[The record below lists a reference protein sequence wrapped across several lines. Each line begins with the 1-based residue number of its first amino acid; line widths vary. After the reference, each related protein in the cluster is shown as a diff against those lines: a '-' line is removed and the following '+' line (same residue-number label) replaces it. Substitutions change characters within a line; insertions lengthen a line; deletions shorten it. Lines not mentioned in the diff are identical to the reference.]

1 VPPPWPASRSRAN
14 RARYRLRP
22 PRPFFALFREADRRA
37 LFLPEDLLREAFR
50 ALLRAELRLPFLA
63 DFLADFLALFFTAF
77 LADFFAVFREEDFLR
92 RLDFLAGLRLG
103 WADRPRALDESSN
116 SYEGVEAGVG
126 AGVFSIGSGSIQPEP
141 DQPISM

>member
-1 VPPPWPASRSRAN
+1 VPQPWPASRSRAK

-22 PRPFFALFREADRRA
+22 FFAPLRRA
-37 LFLPEDLLREAFR
+37 LFLPEDLLRVAFR

-63 DFLADFLALFFTAF
+63 DFLADFRELFFAAF
-77 LADFFAVFREEDFLR
+77 LADFLARFREEDFFLAEL

-103 WADRPRALDESSN
+103 WADRPRALDESSK

>member
-22 PRPFFALFREADRRA
+22 PRPFFALLRDADRRA
-37 LFLPEDLLREAFR
+37 LFLPEDLLREAF
-50 ALLRAELRLPFLA
+50 LRAELRRPFLA
-63 DFLADFLALFFTAF
+63 DFLADFLVLFFAAF
-77 LADFFAVFREEDFLR
+77 LADFFARFREEDFLAEP
-92 RLDFLAGLRLG
+92 RLDFRAGLRLG
-103 WADRPRALDESSN
+103 WADRPRALDESSK

>member
-1 VPPPWPASRSRAN
+1 MPASRSRAN
-14 RARYRLRP
+14 RAGYRLRP

-37 LFLPEDLLREAFR
+37 LFLPE
-50 ALLRAELRLPFLA
+50 ALLRVAFLAPLRAEPRRPFLA
-63 DFLADFLALFFTAF
+63 DFLADFLALFLAAF
-77 LADFFAVFREEDFLR
+77 LADFFAPFREEDFLAEP

-103 WADRPRALDESSN
+103 WADRPRALVESSK

>member
-1 VPPPWPASRSRAN
+1 M
-14 RARYRLRP
+14 
-22 PRPFFALFREADRRA
+22 READRRA

-63 DFLADFLALFFTAF
+63 DFLADFLVLFLAAF
-77 LADFFAVFREEDFLR
+77 LADFFAPFRAEDFLAEP

-103 WADRPRALDESSN
+103 WAGRRAVDESSK

>member
-1 VPPPWPASRSRAN
+1 M
-14 RARYRLRP
+14 
-22 PRPFFALFREADRRA
+22 
-37 LFLPEDLLREAFR
+37 LREAF
-50 ALLRAELRLPFLA
+50 LRAELRRPFLA
-63 DFLADFLALFFTAF
+63 DFLVLFFAAF
-77 LADFFAVFREEDFLR
+77 LADFFAPFREEDFLAEP

-103 WADRPRALDESSN
+103 WAGRRAVDESSK

>member
-1 VPPPWPASRSRAN
+1 M
-14 RARYRLRP
+14 
-22 PRPFFALFREADRRA
+22 READRRA

-50 ALLRAELRLPFLA
+50 VLLRAELRLPFLA
-63 DFLADFLALFFTAF
+63 DFRADFLVLFFAAFLADFLAR
-77 LADFFAVFREEDFLR
+77 FREEDFLAELR
-92 RLDFLAGLRLG
+92 AGLRLG
-103 WADRPRALDESSN
+103 WAGRRALDESSK

>member
-22 PRPFFALFREADRRA
+22 PRPFFALLREADRRA
-37 LFLPEDLLREAFR
+37 LFLPEDLLREAF
-50 ALLRAELRLPFLA
+50 LRAELRPPFLA
-63 DFLADFLALFFTAF
+63 DFLADFLVLFFAAF
-77 LADFFAVFREEDFLR
+77 LADFLARFREEDFLAEL

-103 WADRPRALDESSN
+103 WADRPRALVESSK

>member
-1 VPPPWPASRSRAN
+1 
-14 RARYRLRP
+14 
-22 PRPFFALFREADRRA
+22 
-37 LFLPEDLLREAFR
+37 LLREAFR

-63 DFLADFLALFFTAF
+63 DLADFLVLFFAAF

-103 WADRPRALDESSN
+103 WAERPRALDESSK